1 MDLKKGLYPQH
12 PYFNK
17 VGDAYG
23 FLSDVAY
30 IVDFEKNIE
39 FMLSARIYCNA
50 DGILNDDKYDY
61 ENVGLPF
68 MKQLGKM
75 IYEYEATRPRTIKPD
90 LSAFKMN
97 YDK

>member
-1 MDLKKGLYPQH
+1 MTPNIRI
-12 PYFNK
+12 FNK

-23 FLSDVAY
+23 FLTDVAY
-30 IVDFEKNIE
+30 IVDFEKKIE

-50 DGILNDDKYDY
+50 DGILNDDAYDY
-61 ENVGLPF
+61 ETTGFPF

-75 IYEYEATRPRTIKPD
+75 IYEYELARPRTVKPD
-90 LSAFKMN
+90 LSAFKMI